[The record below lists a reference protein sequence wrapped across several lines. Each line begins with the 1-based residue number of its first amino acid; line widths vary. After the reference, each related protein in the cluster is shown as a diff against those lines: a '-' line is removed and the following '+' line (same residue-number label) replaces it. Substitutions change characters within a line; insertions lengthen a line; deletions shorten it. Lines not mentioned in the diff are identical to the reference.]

1 MILSVIETYHYIL
14 WQEIDLNKQKI
25 VYFLKKLVGMLGCN
39 NVDNM
44 QYESTQH
51 DCCLTNRFL

>member
-1 MILSVIETYHYIL
+1 MILSVIETCHYIL

-25 VYFLKKLVGMLGCN
+25 VYFLKKLVGMWGCN

-44 QYESTQH
+44 QYESTQN

>member
-1 MILSVIETYHYIL
+1 MPLHL
-14 WQEIDLNKQKI
+14 MAGNKFEYTKI
-25 VYFLKKLVGMLGCN
+25 VYFLKKLVGMWGCN

-44 QYESTQH
+44 QYESTQN